1 MLKPTLTRLEYWKN
15 VLWTD
20 ETKIELF
27 RHNEKR
33 YVWRKS
39 NAAFKEK
46 NLVPTV
52 KHGGGRI
59 MVWGCFAATGTGGLA
74 HINGIMN
81 SAAYQ
86 YMLYENITP
95 SVENLKLSRG

>member
-1 MLKPTLTRLEYWKN
+1 MLKPTLTRLEYWIK

-20 ETKIELF
+20 ETKTELF

-39 NAAFKEK
+39 NAAFEEK
-46 NLVPTV
+46 NLLPTV
-52 KHGGGRI
+52 KHDGGTI
-59 MVWGCFAATGTGGLA
+59 MVWGCVAASETSGLA
-74 HINGIMN
+74 DINGIMN

-86 YMLYENITP
+86 YVLNVNTP
-95 SVENLKLSRG
+95 SVENLKIGRG